1 MESQMEF
8 ASIILAA
15 GKGSRMKSDQP
26 KVMHKVGHAPMI
38 DHVLKSANEA
48 GAARNIVVVG
58 FGGEAVAAH
67 VAGRAEPV
75 EQRELNGTG
84 GAALVARAALASF
97 TGDAIVLYGDGP
109 FVTPETMRAV
119 LAKRAEGFDVV
130 AVGFTPENPDGYGRM
145 LSKGDELAGI
155 VEHKDCNAAQ
165 LEIGLCNLGVIAAKA
180 KLLFDLLAQVDND
193 NANGE
198 YYLTDVIALANTAG
212 KRCGVVECPADE
224 ATSVNSRAQL
234 AEAEAVFQARAR
246 SAAMENGATLQAPE
260 TVFFALD
267 TLIGADVTIEPNVV
281 FGPNV
286 SIENGAQIRAFS
298 HLEGCHVSEGA
309 IVGPYA
315 RLRPGAEIGAGGKVG
330 NFVEIKNAVVGNGAK
345 VNHLS
350 YVGDAEIGAG
360 SNIGA
365 GVIFCNYDGVFKH
378 HSTLGERVF
387 IGSNSAL
394 VSPVNIGADALIG
407 TGSVVTNDVPA
418 GDLVLAR
425 ATQVN
430 KQGRGKRLMDMLKAK
445 KK

>member
-1 MESQMEF
+1 MEF

-15 GKGSRMKSDQP
+15 GKGSRMKSDLP
-26 KVMHKVGHAPMI
+26 KVMHEVGHAPMI
-38 DHVLKSANEA
+38 DHVLKSAYEA
-48 GAARNIVVVG
+48 GATRNIVVVG
-58 FGGEAVAAH
+58 FCGDAVAAH
-67 VAGRAEPV
+67 LDGRAETA
-75 EQRELNGTG
+75 EQQALNGTG
-84 GAALVARAALASF
+84 GAALCARESLADF
-97 TGDAIVLYGDGP
+97 EGDAIVLYGDGP
-109 FVTPETMRAV
+109 FVRPETIRAV

-130 AVGFTPENPDGYGRM
+130 AVGFTPENPFGYGRM
-145 LSKGDELAGI
+145 LATGDELAGI
-155 VEHKDCNAAQ
+155 VEHKDCSAVQ
-165 LEIGLCNLGVIAAKA
+165 LEIGLCNLGVIAADA
-180 KLLFDLLAQVDND
+180 STLFALLDQVENN

-198 YYLTDVIALANTAG
+198 YYLTDVIALAHAAG
-212 KRCGVVECPADE
+212 KRCGVVECTAEE

-234 AEAEAVFQARAR
+234 AQAEAVFQARAR
-246 SAAMENGATLQAPE
+246 AAALENGATLIAPE

-267 TLIGADVTIEPNVV
+267 TLLGADVTIEPNVV

-286 SIENGAQIRAFS
+286 SVENGARIRAFS
-298 HLEGCHVSEGA
+298 HLEGCHVSERA
-309 IVGPYA
+309 IIGPYA

-330 NFVEIKNAVVGNGAK
+330 NFVEIKNAVIGNGAK

-350 YVGDAEIGAG
+350 YVGDATIGAG

-394 VSPVNIGADALIG
+394 VSPVNIGDDALIG
-407 TGSVVTNDVPA
+407 TGSVVTKDVPA

-425 ATQVN
+425 SAQIN
-430 KQGRGKRLMDMLKAK
+430 KTGRGKRLMDMLRAK

>member
-1 MESQMEF
+1 MEF

-15 GKGSRMKSDQP
+15 GKGSRMKSDRP
-26 KVMHKVGHAPMI
+26 KVMHEIGHAPMI
-38 DHVLKSANEA
+38 DHVLKSAAEA
-48 GAARNIVVVG
+48 GADRNIVVVG
-58 FGGEAVAAH
+58 FGAETVAAH
-67 VAGRAEPV
+67 VEGRAETVVQPA
-75 EQRELNGTG
+75 LNGTG
-84 GAALVARAALASF
+84 GAALAARAVLADF

-109 FVTPETMRAV
+109 FVTPETMRKV

-130 AVGFTPENPDGYGRM
+130 AVGFTPENPTGYGRM
-145 LSKGDELAGI
+145 LADGDALSGI
-155 VEHKDCNAAQ
+155 VEHKDCTAEQ
-165 LEIGLCNLGVIAAKA
+165 LEIGLCNLGVISAKA
-180 KLLFDLLAQVDND
+180 ELLFELLAQVGND

-198 YYLTDVIALANTAG
+198 YYLTDVIRLANTAG
-212 KRCGVVECPADE
+212 KRCAVVECPAEE

-234 AEAEAVFQARAR
+234 AQAEAVFQARAR
-246 SAAMENGATLQAPE
+246 ATAMENGVTLLAPE

-267 TLIGADVTIEPNVV
+267 TVLGSDVTIEPNVV
-281 FGPNV
+281 FGPDV
-286 SIENGAQIRAFS
+286 SVENGARIRAFS

-330 NFVEIKNAVVGNGAK
+330 NFVEIKNAVIGVGAK

-394 VSPVNIGADALIG
+394 VSPVNIGDDALIG
-407 TGSVVTNDVPA
+407 TGSVVTSDVPA

-425 ATQVN
+425 AQQVN
-430 KQGRGKRLMDMLKAK
+430 KPGRGKRLMDMLRAK

>member
-1 MESQMEF
+1 MGFST
-8 ASIILAA
+8 IILAA
-15 GKGSRMKSDQP
+15 GKGSRMKSDLP
-26 KVMHKVGHAPMI
+26 KVMHEVGHAPMI
-38 DHVLKSANEA
+38 DHVLKSAAEA

-58 FGGEAVAAH
+58 FGGEAVATH
-67 VAGRAEPV
+67 VKGRAEVV
-75 EQRELNGTG
+75 EQLELNGTG
-84 GAALVARAALASF
+84 GAALVARDALAGF
-97 TGDAIVLYGDGP
+97 EGDAIVLYGDGP
-109 FVTPETMRAV
+109 FVRPETIRTV

-130 AVGFTPENPDGYGRM
+130 AVGFTPDTPFGYGRM
-145 LSKGDELAGI
+145 IANGDELAGI
-155 VEHKDCNAAQ
+155 VEHKDCTDAQ

-180 KLLFDLLAQVDND
+180 EVLFDLLAKVGNN
-193 NANGE
+193 NANNE
-198 YYLTDVIALANTAG
+198 YYLTDVIGLAG
-212 KRCGVVECPADE
+212 KAGLRCGVVECAAEE

-246 SAAMENGATLQAPE
+246 AAAMENGATLIAPE

-267 TLIGADVTIEPNVV
+267 TLIGADVTVEPNVV
-281 FGPNV
+281 FGPDV
-286 SIENGAQIRAFS
+286 SIENGARIRAFS
-298 HLEGCHVSEGA
+298 HLEGCHVSEAA
-309 IVGPYA
+309 IIGPYA

-330 NFVEIKNAVVGNGAK
+330 NFVEIKNAVVGDGAK

-350 YVGDAEIGAG
+350 YVGDADIGAG

-394 VSPVNIGADALIG
+394 VSPINIGDDALIG
-407 TGSVVTNDVPA
+407 TGSVVTKDVPA

-425 ATQVN
+425 SAQVN
-430 KQGRGKRLMDMLKAK
+430 KTGRGKRLMDMLRAK

>member
-1 MESQMEF
+1 MGF

-15 GKGSRMKSDQP
+15 GKGSRMKSEMP
-26 KVMHKVGHAPMI
+26 KVMHKVGNAPMI
-38 DHVLKSANEA
+38 DHVLKSAMEA

-58 FGGEAVAAH
+58 FGAKTVASH
-67 VAGRAEPV
+67 LAGRAETV
-75 EQRELNGTG
+75 EQAELNGTG
-84 GAALVARAALASF
+84 GAALCAREALAGF
-97 TGDAIVLYGDGP
+97 ADDAIVLYGDGP
-109 FVTPETMRAV
+109 FVRPETMQAV
-119 LAKRAEGFDVV
+119 RAKRTEGFDVV
-130 AVGFTPENPDGYGRM
+130 AVGFTPEDPTGYGRM
-145 LSKGDELAGI
+145 VSNGDTLEGI
-155 VEHKDCNAAQ
+155 VEHKDCDEAQ
-165 LEIGLCNLGVIAAKA
+165 LKINLCNLGVIAAKA
-180 KLLFDLLAQVDND
+180 DVLFDLLAQVGND

-198 YYLTDVIALANTAG
+198 YYLTDVIALARAAG
-212 KRCGVVECPADE
+212 MRCGVVECDADE
-224 ATSVNSRAQL
+224 ATSVNARAQL
-234 AEAEAVFQARAR
+234 AQAEAVFQQRARA
-246 SAAMENGATLQAPE
+246 AAMANGATLIAPE

-267 TLIGADVTIEPNVV
+267 TLLGADVTIEPNVV
-281 FGPNV
+281 FGPGV
-286 SIENGAQIRAFS
+286 SIENGAHIRAFS

-309 IVGPYA
+309 VVGPYA
-315 RLRPGAEIGAGGKVG
+315 RLRPGAEIGARGKVG
-330 NFVEIKNAVVGNGAK
+330 NFVEIKNAVIGNGAK

-350 YVGDAEIGAG
+350 YVGDAEIGAD

-394 VSPVNIGADALIG
+394 VSPVTIGNDALIG

-425 ATQVN
+425 SAQVN

>member
-1 MESQMEF
+1 MGF

-15 GKGSRMKSDQP
+15 GKGSRMKSDLP
-26 KVMHKVGHAPMI
+26 KVMHEIGGAPMI
-38 DHVLKSANEA
+38 DHVLKN
-48 GAARNIVVVG
+48 AADAERNIVIVG
-58 FGGEAVAAH
+58 FGAEKVTQH
-67 VAGRAEPV
+67 VAGRAETV
-75 EQRELNGTG
+75 QQTELNGTG
-84 GAALVARAALASF
+84 AAALCARTALAGF
-97 TGDAIVLYGDGP
+97 EGDAIVLYGDGP
-109 FVTPETMRAV
+109 FVRPETIQAV
-119 LAKRAEGFDVV
+119 LDKRADGFDVV
-130 AVGFTPENPDGYGRM
+130 AVAFEPANPSGYGRM
-145 LSKGDELAGI
+145 IMQDETLEGI
-155 VEHKDCNAAQ
+155 VEHKDCDAAQ
-165 LEIGLCNLGVIAAKA
+165 LEIGLCNLGVICTKA
-180 KLLFDLLAQVDND
+180 DALFELLSKVGND
-193 NANGE
+193 NVNGE
-198 YYLTDVIALANTAG
+198 YYLTDVIALARAAG
-212 KRCGVVECPADE
+212 LRCGVVECPAEE

-246 SAAMENGATLQAPE
+246 AAAMENGATLQAPE

-267 TLIGADVTIEPNVV
+267 TVLGADVTIEPNVV
-281 FGPNV
+281 FGPDV
-286 SIENGAQIRAFS
+286 SIENGARIRAFS

-394 VSPVNIGADALIG
+394 VSPVNIGDDALIG
-407 TGSVVTNDVPA
+407 TGSVVTKDVPA

-425 ATQVN
+425 AAQVN
-430 KQGRGKRLMDMLKAK
+430 KTGRGKRLMDRLRAK

>member
-1 MESQMEF
+1 MAFST
-8 ASIILAA
+8 IILAA

-26 KVMHKVGHAPMI
+26 KVMHEVGHAPMI
-38 DHVLKSANEA
+38 DHVLKSAGEA

-67 VAGRAEPV
+67 VEGRAETV
-75 EQRELNGTG
+75 EQTELNGTG
-84 GAALVARAALASF
+84 GAALVAREALAGF
-97 TGDAIVLYGDGP
+97 DGDAIVLYGDGP

-130 AVGFTPENPDGYGRM
+130 AVGFTPENPFGYGRM
-145 LSKGDELAGI
+145 LSEGDELSGI
-155 VEHKDCNAAQ
+155 VEHKDCSAAQ
-165 LEIGLCNLGVIAAKA
+165 LEIGLCNLGVIATKA
-180 KLLFDLLAQVDND
+180 ALLFDLLSKVDNN

-198 YYLTDVIALANTAG
+198 YYLTDVIALARAAG
-212 KRCGVVECPADE
+212 KRCGVVECPAEE

-246 SAAMENGATLQAPE
+246 KAAMENGATLQAPE

-267 TLIGADVTIEPNVV
+267 TVLGADVTIEPNVV
-281 FGPNV
+281 FGPDV
-286 SIENGAQIRAFS
+286 SVENGARIRAFS
-298 HLEGCHVSEGA
+298 HLEGCHVAEGA
-309 IVGPYA
+309 IIGPYA

-394 VSPVNIGADALIG
+394 VSPVSIGDDALIG
-407 TGSVVTNDVPA
+407 TGSVVTKDVPA

-425 ATQVN
+425 AQQVN
-430 KQGRGKRLMDMLKAK
+430 KKGRGKRLMDMLRAK

>member
-1 MESQMEF
+1 MEF

-15 GKGSRMKSDQP
+15 GKGSRMKSDLP
-26 KVMHKVGHAPMI
+26 KVMHEVGHAPMI
-38 DHVLKSANEA
+38 DHVLKSAAEA
-48 GAARNIVVVG
+48 GAARQIVVVG
-58 FGGEAVAAH
+58 FGGETVAAH
-67 VAGRAEPV
+67 VEGRAETVKQPA
-75 EQRELNGTG
+75 LNGTG
-84 GAALVARAALASF
+84 GAALCAQTALTDFA
-97 TGDAIVLYGDGP
+97 GDAIVLYGDGP
-109 FVTPETMRAV
+109 FVTPKTMQAV

-130 AVGFTPENPDGYGRM
+130 AVGFTPQDPTGYGRM
-145 LSKGDELAGI
+145 LVQGDELSGI
-155 VEHKDCNAAQ
+155 VEHNDSSAEQ

-180 KLLFDLLAQVDND
+180 DMLFGLLAQVGND

-198 YYLTDVIALANTAG
+198 YYLTDVISLARAAG
-212 KRCGVVECPADE
+212 KRCGVVECASEE

-246 SAAMENGATLQAPE
+246 AAALENGATLHAPE

-267 TLIGADVTIEPNVV
+267 TVLGGDVTVEPNVV
-281 FGPNV
+281 FGPGV
-286 SIENGAQIRAFS
+286 SVENGARIRAFS
-298 HLEGCHVSEGA
+298 HLEGCHVAEAA
-309 IVGPYA
+309 IIGPYA

-330 NFVEIKNAVVGNGAK
+330 NFVEIKNAVIGNGAK

-350 YVGDAEIGAG
+350 YVGDAEIGAD

-394 VSPVNIGADALIG
+394 VSPVNIGDDALIG
-407 TGSVVTNDVPA
+407 TGSVVTKDVAA

-425 ATQVN
+425 AQQVN
-430 KQGRGKRLMDMLKAK
+430 KTGRGKRLMDRLRAK

>member
-1 MESQMEF
+1 MEF

-26 KVMHKVGHAPMI
+26 KVMHRVGQVPMI
-38 DHVLKSANEA
+38 DHVLKSASEA
-48 GAARNIVVVG
+48 GATRNVVVVG
-58 FGGEAVAAH
+58 FGAETVTAH
-67 VAGRAEPV
+67 VAGRAETV
-75 EQRELNGTG
+75 EQAELNGTG
-84 GAALVARAALASF
+84 GAALCARAVLADF
-97 TGDAIVLYGDGP
+97 PGDAIVLYGDGP
-109 FVTPETMRAV
+109 FVRPETMQAV
-119 LAKRAEGFDVV
+119 LRKRAEGFDVV
-130 AVGFTPENPDGYGRM
+130 AVGFVPDDPTGYGRM
-145 LSKGDELAGI
+145 IANGDVLTGI
-155 VEHKDCNAAQ
+155 VEHKDCTEAQ
-165 LEIGLCNLGVIAAKA
+165 RAISICNLGVIAASA
-180 KLLFDLLAQVDND
+180 NTLFSLLEKVGND

-198 YYLTDVIALANTAG
+198 YYLTDVITLAQEAG
-212 KRCGVVECPADE
+212 LRCGLVMCAAEE

-246 SAAMENGATLQAPE
+246 VAALENGATLQAPE

-267 TLIGADVTIEPNVV
+267 TLLGADVTIEPNVV
-281 FGPNV
+281 FGPGV
-286 SIENGAQIRAFS
+286 SVENGAHIRAFS
-298 HLEGCHVSEGA
+298 HLEGCHVAEGA

-387 IGSNSAL
+387 VGSNSAL
-394 VSPVNIGADALIG
+394 VSPVNIGDDALIG

-425 ATQVN
+425 AQQVN
-430 KQGRGKRLMDMLKAK
+430 KPGRGKRLMDRLRAK

>member
-1 MESQMEF
+1 MTF
-8 ASIILAA
+8 ATIILAA

-26 KVMHKVGHAPMI
+26 KVMHEVGQAPMI
-38 DHVLKSANEA
+38 DHVLRSAAEA

-58 FGGEAVAAH
+58 FGGETVAAH
-67 VAGRAEPV
+67 VKDRAETV
-75 EQRELNGTG
+75 EQAELNGTG
-84 GAALVARAALASF
+84 GAALCAQAALADF
-97 TGDAIVLYGDGP
+97 DGDAIVLYGDGP
-109 FVTPETMRAV
+109 FVRPETMQAV
-119 LAKRAEGFDVV
+119 LAKRAEGFDLV
-130 AVGFTPENPDGYGRM
+130 AVGFAPADPTGYGRM
-145 LSKGDELAGI
+145 IAEGDELKGI
-155 VEHKDCNAAQ
+155 VEHKDCTEAQ
-165 LEIGLCNLGVIAAKA
+165 LKIATCNLGVISAPASTLFA
-180 KLLFDLLAQVDND
+180 LLKNVGNE

-198 YYLTDVIALANTAG
+198 YYLTDVVALAKEAG
-212 KRCGVVECPADE
+212 LRCGLVMCEAEE

-246 SAAMENGATLQAPE
+246 AAAMENGATLQAPD

-267 TLIGADVTIEPNVV
+267 TVLGADVVIEPNVV

-286 SIENGAQIRAFS
+286 SIENGARIRAFS
-298 HLEGCHVSEGA
+298 HLEGCHVAEGA

-330 NFVEIKNAVVGNGAK
+330 NFVEIKNAVVGSGAK

-350 YVGDAEIGAG
+350 YVGDADIGAG

-387 IGSNSAL
+387 VGSNSAL
-394 VSPVNIGADALIG
+394 VSPVNIGDDALIG
-407 TGSVVTNDVPA
+407 TGSVVTRDVPA

-425 ATQVN
+425 SQQVN
-430 KQGRGKRLMDMLKAK
+430 KTGRGKRLMDRLRAK

>member
-1 MESQMEF
+1 MEF

-15 GKGSRMKSDQP
+15 GKGSRMKSDLP
-26 KVMHKVGHAPMI
+26 KVMHEVGHAPMI
-38 DHVLKSANEA
+38 DHVLKSAAEA
-48 GAARNIVVVG
+48 GASRNIVVVG

-67 VAGRAEPV
+67 VEGRAETV
-75 EQRELNGTG
+75 EQLELNGTG
-84 GAALVARAALASF
+84 GAALVAHQKLAGF
-97 TGDAIVLYGDGP
+97 GGDVIVLYGDGP
-109 FVTPETMRAV
+109 FVRPETIRAV

-130 AVGFTPENPDGYGRM
+130 AVGFTPDTPFGYGRM
-145 LSKGDELAGI
+145 LVEGDELAGI
-155 VEHKDCNAAQ
+155 VEHKDCTPAQ
-165 LEIGLCNLGVIAAKA
+165 LKIGLCNLGVIAADA
-180 KLLFDLLAQVDND
+180 GVLFALLDQVENN

-198 YYLTDVIALANTAG
+198 YYLTDVIALARAAG
-212 KRCGVVECPADE
+212 KHCGVVECPAEE
-224 ATSVNSRAQL
+224 ATSVNSRTQL

-246 SAAMENGATLQAPE
+246 AAAMENGATLQAPE

-267 TLIGADVTIEPNVV
+267 TLLGADVTIEPNVV

-286 SIENGAQIRAFS
+286 SIENGARIRAFS

-309 IVGPYA
+309 IIGPYA

-330 NFVEIKNAVVGNGAK
+330 NFVEIKNAILGNGAK

-350 YVGDAEIGAG
+350 YVGDADIGAG

-378 HSTLGERVF
+378 HSSLGERVF

-394 VSPVNIGADALIG
+394 VSPVNIGDDALIG
-407 TGSVVTNDVPA
+407 TGSVVTKDVPA

-425 ATQVN
+425 SAQVN
-430 KQGRGKRLMDMLKAK
+430 KTGRGKRLMDMLRAK

>member
-1 MESQMEF
+1 MSF

-15 GKGSRMKSDQP
+15 GKGSRMKSDLP
-26 KVMHKVGHAPMI
+26 KVMHCIGSAPMI
-38 DHVLKSANEA
+38 DHVLKSTAEA

-58 FGGEAVAAH
+58 FGGEKVAKH
-67 VAGRAEPV
+67 VENRAETV
-75 EQRELNGTG
+75 EQTELNGTG
-84 GAALVARAALASF
+84 GAALVARAAL
-97 TGDAIVLYGDGP
+97 TGFEGDGIVLYGDGP
-109 FVTPETMRAV
+109 FVRPETIQAV
-119 LAKRAEGFDVV
+119 LAKRAAGFDVV
-130 AVGFTPENPDGYGRM
+130 AVAFAPPDPSGYGRM
-145 LSKGDELAGI
+145 LLNGDDLEGI
-155 VEHKDCNAAQ
+155 VEHKDCDAAQ
-165 LEIGLCNLGVIAAKA
+165 LKISLCNLGVIAAKA
-180 KLLFDLLAQVDND
+180 DLLFELLSQVSND

-198 YYLTDVIALANTAG
+198 YYLTDVIKLARAAG
-212 KRCGVVECPADE
+212 KRCGVVICEAEE

-246 SAAMENGATLQAPE
+246 AAAMENGATLQAPE

-267 TLIGADVTIEPNVV
+267 TLLGADVTVEPNVV
-281 FGPNV
+281 FGPGV
-286 SIENGAQIRAFS
+286 SVENGAIIRAFS

-315 RLRPGAEIGAGGKVG
+315 RLRPGAEIGAHGKVG
-330 NFVEIKNAVVGNGAK
+330 NFVEIKNAVIGVGAK

-394 VSPVNIGADALIG
+394 VSPVVIGDDALIG
-407 TGSVVTNDVPA
+407 TGSVVTKDVPA

-425 ATQVN
+425 SAQIN
-430 KQGRGKRLMDMLKAK
+430 KTGRGKRLMDMLKAK